1 MTLTLFQNITEKLTD
16 YEKQQLVP
24 MLIDVLQ
31 DTNENRRWT
40 AGKLVAWFKLAGVQ
54 TMSDTRI
61 RKMVNYIRQMNLCN
75 PAVLIGSSKGYF
87 ISTMITV
94 VDDEIESMQ
103 GRVDSQLS
111 VIDALK
117 AQRENLKRINLSSG
131 KNNNHQ

>member
-1 MTLTLFQNITEKLTD
+1 MLTLFQNITEKLTD

-24 MLIDVLQ
+24 LFLSVLK
-31 DTNENRRWT
+31 DTHENRRIT
-40 AGKLVAWFKLAGVQ
+40 ARKVCEWFMLAGVMG
-54 TMSDTRI
+54 MSDTRV

-111 VIDALK
+111 VIEALK

-131 KNNNHQ
+131 KINNH